1 MSDFTMQMNCD
12 QFAARLADFLE
23 GDTSEALGEAMA
35 THAAVC
41 DSCGELLADLQALP
55 HEAAA
60 LPLLEPSRDLWAGIA
75 ARIDA
80 RVLPLE
86 APRASR
92 TVVVRRTWLRPA
104 AAAAALVIVTAGVTY
119 TLTRSMVAPAGAP
132 TVATGTDIPPSVQ
145 VAVTAPPDSAP
156 VAPVTEASSREIPS
170 NAPPTRVASTGA
182 GGRAN
187 NSASRVAGEPRA
199 QDALRQPSSS
209 GVRLVNDDPLGE
221 AEPVYDREITKLRTI
236 VRQRRAQLDPATVAV
251 LEQSIAVI
259 DSAIVQSRAAL
270 AKDPASGFLATQLNH
285 SLEKKVELLRTAAL
299 LPSRT

>member
-1 MSDFTMQMNCD
+1 MQMSCD
-12 QFAARLADFLE
+12 QFAARLADYLE
-23 GDTSEALGEAMA
+23 DDVSEAVSEAMA

-41 DSCGELLADLQALP
+41 ESCGELLADLQALP

-75 ARIDA
+75 ERIDV
-80 RVLPLE
+80 RVLPLD
-86 APRASR
+86 ATRAGR
-92 TVVVRRTWLRPA
+92 AATVRRTWLRPA

-119 TLTRSMVAPAGAP
+119 KLTKSIVTTAGVPA
-132 TVATGTDIPPSVQ
+132 VATGTDIPRSVQ
-145 VAVTAPPDSAP
+145 VAVTQPADSTP
-156 VAPVTEASSREIPS
+156 VAPVTEAQSRETPA
-170 NAPPTRVASTGA
+170 NASPARVASA
-182 GGRAN
+182 SVAGRAN
-187 NSASRVAGEPRA
+187 RNASRVSGASRA

-209 GVRLVNDDPLGE
+209 GVRLASNDPLGE

-259 DSAIVQSRAAL
+259 DSAIAQSRAAL